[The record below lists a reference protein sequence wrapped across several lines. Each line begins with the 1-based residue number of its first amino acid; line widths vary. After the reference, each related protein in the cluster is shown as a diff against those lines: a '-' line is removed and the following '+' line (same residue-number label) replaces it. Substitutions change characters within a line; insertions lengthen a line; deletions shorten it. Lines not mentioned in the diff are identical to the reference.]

1 MQLDPSK
8 PENNPAADDN
18 YIGLRCNKCNKPI
31 NPADAVLTP
40 TGYRCKECVRGQ
52 QKIFDTTKPFDSVL
66 GFLVAGLI
74 AFAGSWLASRIG
86 FITLLLAPGVGLLI
100 SNAVRMAVS
109 HRRSAKL
116 NNAVL
121 TGAVVGCAP
130 LLIMALIP
138 LFISH
143 QGILPSLAG
152 LLPLIC
158 QVLYAVAVPSSAYAH
173 MKGFRLK

>member
-8 PENNPAADDN
+8 SENNPEADDN

-52 QKIFDTTKPFDSVL
+52 QKVFDTTKPFDIVL
-66 GFLVAGLI
+66 GFVVAGLI

-109 HRRSAKL
+109 HRRSTNL
-116 NNAVL
+116 NTAVL
-121 TGAVVGCAP
+121 IGAIVGCVP
-130 LLIMALIP
+130 MLLISLIP
-138 LFISH
+138 LFIHS
-143 QGILPSLAG
+143 QGILPSLSG
-152 LLPLIC
+152 LLPLVW
-158 QVLYAVAVPSSAYAH
+158 QALYVVAVPSSAYAH